1 MPLSEHEQRL
11 LEEMERNLYKNE
23 ADVVSTLGVKRM
35 PNYRAMAIG
44 AIVAIAGLITM
55 LAGVSQG
62 ITVVGILGF
71 VLLFA
76 GVMIAVATPG
86 RPLEN
91 DIARGPKASASG
103 GHKNFMDNLND
114 RWDRRQG
121 GSAN

>member
-44 AIVAIAGLITM
+44 AIVAIAGLVTM

-76 GVMIAVATPG
+76 GVMIAVAVPG

-91 DIARGPKASASG
+91 DISRGPKASANG
-103 GHKNFMDNLND
+103 AQKNFMDNLND

-121 GSAN
+121 GGSN

>member
-23 ADVVSTLGVKRM
+23 ADVVNTLGIKRL

-44 AIVAIAGLITM
+44 ALVAIAGIITM

-62 ITVVGILGF
+62 ITLVGIFGF

-76 GVMIAVATPG
+76 GVMIAVAIPG
-86 RPLEN
+86 RPFEDNLPVGN
-91 DIARGPKASASG
+91 TGSSRGTQR
-103 GHKNFMDNLND
+103 NFMDNLND

-121 GSAN
+121 GNAS

>member
-23 ADVVSTLGVKRM
+23 ADVVNTLGVKRM
-35 PNYRAMAIG
+35 PNYRAMALG
-44 AIVAIAGLITM
+44 AILAIAGLVTM

-62 ITVVGILGF
+62 VTAVGILGF

-76 GVMIAVATPG
+76 GVMIAVAIPG
-86 RPLEN
+86 RPLED
-91 DIARGPKASASG
+91 DISRGPKASVRG
-103 GHKNFMDNLND
+103 GNKNFMDNLND

>member
-23 ADVVSTLGVKRM
+23 ADVVNTLGVKRL

-44 AIVAIAGLITM
+44 ALVAIAGIITM

-62 ITVVGILGF
+62 ITLVGILGF

-76 GVMIAVATPG
+76 GVMIAVAIPG
-86 RPLEN
+86 RPLEDN
-91 DIARGPKASASG
+91 LPVGTTGSARGSQ
-103 GHKNFMDNLND
+103 KNFMDNLNE

-121 GSAN
+121 GNAG